1 MSSAYLKT
9 TCNNCGSPTVS
20 YSPDKSSLNCNT
32 CKHVEPLPKNK
43 DTITEKKLGDG
54 FDFSTLE
61 KGLGDA
67 FHGKICLNPSCG
79 AFVAISDETKWES
92 CPFCGHEEVDEFRG
106 KIKTMRPSAI
116 LPFSYPRTKAIAKF
130 RNWAK
135 GIFAPV
141 ALLEAAREPH
151 VMGVYIPFWNFEV
164 MTRSSWK
171 AVQITEGPKG
181 KKSKQP
187 VEGFFAHFF
196 DDLRLFASEQIDP
209 LAWEMLGTY
218 PLAQAVDFDPKY
230 LEGMYTEV
238 IQQDIMR
245 VIKIAEKPLEKRI
258 REQISLKAKRAAYQ
272 NLSVR
277 SEKQL
282 LDAKLMLLP
291 VWIGIY
297 GSEGNPQRVL
307 INGITGEMLA
317 ERPYSM
323 IKVALGVLVAV
334 VGVIGLVVIL
344 NNLL

>member
-1 MSSAYLKT
+1 M
-9 TCNNCGSPTVS
+9 
-20 YSPDKSSLNCNT
+20 
-32 CKHVEPLPKNK
+32 
-43 DTITEKKLGDG
+43 
-54 FDFSTLE
+54 
-61 KGLGDA
+61 
-67 FHGKICLNPSCG
+67 
-79 AFVAISDETKWES
+79 
-92 CPFCGHEEVDEFRG
+92 
-106 KIKTMRPSAI
+106 
-116 LPFSYPRTKAIAKF
+116 
-130 RNWAK
+130 
-135 GIFAPV
+135 
-141 ALLEAAREPH
+141 ALLEAARTPH

-164 MTRSSWK
+164 MTRSSYK
-171 AVQITEGPKG
+171 AMQVTEGPKG

-218 PLAQAVDFDPKY
+218 PLAQAVAFDPKY

-297 GSEGNPQRVL
+297 GSEDNPQRVL
-307 INGITGEMLA
+307 INGVTGEMLA

-334 VGVIGLVVIL
+334 VGVIGLVVML